1 MPSVDTVLLS
11 RRDFPGLCPY
21 RLLCDS
27 QAAALSSNQSPSL
40 HVSVSIGS
48 FPCKS
53 TIRQDYIHPNG
64 TTLICLQ
71 VPRLCAQTRSHHR
84 LRGCGLMCIF
94 REPHF
99 NKFLIWVDQCD
110 VFYKKTLATLDEK
123 GPNSGS
129 SWGPHVHT
137 YTPPWD
143 TLPLHSRFFSF
154 LRPFCLWLA
163 GVYFFPHVKHF
174 CRLWMIFASH
184 PLFLSH
190 LPTLPCS
197 LLHYIIY

>member
-40 HVSVSIGS
+40 RVSVSIGS

-71 VPRLCAQTRSHHR
+71 VPRLCAQTKSHHR

-94 REPHF
+94 RETHF

-110 VFYKKTLATLDEK
+110 VYYKKTLATLDEK

-137 YTPPWD
+137 YTPVGHFASAQQILLLSQ
-143 TLPLHSRFFSF
+143 TFLLTTGRSLFFS
-154 LRPFCLWLA
+154 
-163 GVYFFPHVKHF
+163 HVKHF